1 MTTKTWIKIIKY
13 PATFALA
20 LAALMLAGCGT
31 TSKDSFGNP
40 AAEVS
45 GSGTNATAA
54 PDAARDPNY
63 PEILQPGDSISVIY
77 SDLPTMT
84 MPWEGEIK
92 SDGTVTLLL
101 NQTFKAAG
109 LTRTQLEKDIRTNYV
124 PRFYKQMTV
133 SVSLTKQTRF
143 YYVGGE
149 VRGPGRQ
156 FYLGRLTIS
165 KAIQSAGDFT
175 DFAKKTKVE
184 LTRSGASKPII
195 INVPKAMRDATLDV
209 EIYPGDKIHVPRR
222 ILW

>member
-1 MTTKTWIKIIKY
+1 MTTKTWFKIIKH

-20 LAALMLAGCGT
+20 LATLTLAGCST
-31 TSKDSFGNP
+31 PSQDSFGNP
-40 AAEVS
+40 ASEVS
-45 GSGTNATAA
+45 GTGTNATSV
-54 PDAARDPNY
+54 PDARRNAND
-63 PEILQPGDSISVIY
+63 PEILQIGDSVSVIY
-77 SDLPTMT
+77 SDLPSMT

-109 LTRTQLEKDIRTNYV
+109 LNRTQLEKDIRERYV

-133 SVSLTKQTRF
+133 SVNLTKQTRF

-184 LTRSGASKPII
+184 LTRAGAAKPII
-195 INVPKAMRDATLDV
+195 INVSKAMQDATLDV

-222 ILW
+222 IW

>member
-1 MTTKTWIKIIKY
+1 MTTKPWFKIIKY

-20 LAALMLAGCGT
+20 LVALALAGCST
-31 TSKDSFGNP
+31 TSKDSFGNS
-40 AAEVS
+40 AADVS
-45 GSGTNATAA
+45 SAATNATAA
-54 PDAARDPNY
+54 PDVRQNAND
-63 PEILQPGDSISVIY
+63 PEILQPGDSISVMY

-92 SDGTVTLLL
+92 SDGTITLLL

-109 LTRTQLEKDIRTNYV
+109 LNRTQLEKEIRERYV

-133 SVSLTKQTRF
+133 SIKLTKETRF

-156 FYLGRLTIS
+156 IYLSRLTIS
-165 KAIQSAGDFT
+165 KAIQTAGDFT
-175 DFAKKTKVE
+175 DFAKKKKVE
-184 LTRSGASKPII
+184 LTRAGATKPII
-195 INVPKAMRDATLDV
+195 INVVKAMQDATLDV

-222 ILW
+222 IW

>member
-1 MTTKTWIKIIKY
+1 MTTKTWFKIIKY

-20 LAALMLAGCGT
+20 LAALVLAGCST
-31 TSKDSFGNP
+31 TSKDSFGTS
-40 AAEVS
+40 AADVS
-45 GSGTNATAA
+45 SVGTNTIAT
-54 PDAARDPNY
+54 PDAHND
-63 PEILQPGDSISVIY
+63 PEILQIGDSVSVIY
-77 SDLPTMT
+77 SDLPSMT

-109 LTRTQLEKDIRTNYV
+109 LNRTQLEKDIRERYV

-133 SVSLTKQTRF
+133 SVNLTKQTRF

-184 LTRSGASKPII
+184 LTRAGATKPII
-195 INVPKAMRDATLDV
+195 INVSKAMQDATLDV

-222 ILW
+222 IW